1 MRTQTDVCQSVYQRV
16 YKTRF
21 ERHKQIRINVVNLMK
36 PCLGHISTQNK
47 KRNPII
53 TNGNTLVL
61 GPILTINQL
70 LITMLIINIMAYL
83 LKNIFC
89 ITIFHILNP
98 TQHINLT
105 NYYVVNV
112 VVNDLL
118 IINLCRVL
126 EGFHTST
133 FSVQPGSFDVTVR
146 SPPPKKIRTFDRFS
160 NFK

>member
-1 MRTQTDVCQSVYQRV
+1 MSRSHFNP
-16 YKTRF
+16 K
-21 ERHKQIRINVVNLMK
+21 
-36 PCLGHISTQNK
+36 S
-47 KRNPII
+47 KRKPII

-105 NYYVVNV
+105 NYYYVVNV

-118 IINLCRVL
+118 IIHFCRVL
-126 EGFHTST
+126 KGFHTST

-146 SPPPKKIRTFDRFS
+146 QTTPLGK
-160 NFK
+160 

>member
-1 MRTQTDVCQSVYQRV
+1 MSRSHFNP
-16 YKTRF
+16 K
-21 ERHKQIRINVVNLMK
+21 
-36 PCLGHISTQNK
+36 S
-47 KRNPII
+47 KRKPII

-105 NYYVVNV
+105 NYYYVVNV

-118 IINLCRVL
+118 IIHFCRVL
-126 EGFHTST
+126 KGFHTS
-133 FSVQPGSFDVTVR
+133 
-146 SPPPKKIRTFDRFS
+146 KKKKSEHLADSRILSSQLKNVNTT
-160 NFK
+160 